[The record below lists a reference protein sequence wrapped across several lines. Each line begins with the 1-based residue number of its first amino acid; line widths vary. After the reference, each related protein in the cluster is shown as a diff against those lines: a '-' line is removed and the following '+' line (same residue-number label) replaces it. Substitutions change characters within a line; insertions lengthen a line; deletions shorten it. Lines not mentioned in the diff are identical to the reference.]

1 MSDIKKLDFLLP
13 NNLNTIPSPSDNG
26 SLPTSGPSFSDILKN
41 ALNGVNDAQHQA
53 NTAVEQALSGE
64 SKDVHETMVALQ
76 KADTSLKMM
85 LEVRNKLLEA
95 YQEVIKTQ
103 I

>member
-13 NNLNTIPSPSDNG
+13 NNLSTIPSPSD
-26 SLPTSGPSFSDILKN
+26 SSSQPTGASFSDILKN
-41 ALNGVNDAQHQA
+41 ALDGVNNAQHQA

-64 SKDVHETMVALQ
+64 STDVHETMVALQ

>member
-1 MSDIKKLDFLLP
+1 MTDIKKLDFLLP
-13 NNLNTIPSPSDNG
+13 NDLTGVASPSGNSAVEG
-26 SLPTSGPSFSDILKN
+26 ASFSDILKN
-41 ALNGVNDAQHQA
+41 AISGVNDAQQAA

-64 SKDVHETMVALQ
+64 STDVYDTMIALQ

-103 I
+103 M

>member
-1 MSDIKKLDFLLP
+1 MTDIKKLDFLLP
-13 NNLNTIPSPSDNG
+13 NDLTVG
-26 SLPTSGPSFSDILKN
+26 TSSSGNSSQTVEGASFSDILKN
-41 ALNGVNDAQHQA
+41 AISGVNDAQQAA

-64 SKDVHETMVALQ
+64 STDVYDTMIALQ

-103 I
+103 M

>member
-13 NNLNTIPSPSDNG
+13 NNLNGVQSTPAGS
-26 SLPTSGPSFSDILKN
+26 SLPSEGPSFSDILKN
-41 ALNGVNDAQHQA
+41 ALNGVNDAQHEA

-64 SKDVHETMVALQ
+64 SVDVHETMIALQ

-103 I
+103 M

>member
-1 MSDIKKLDFLLP
+1 MTDIKQLDFLLP
-13 NNLNTIPSPSDNG
+13 NDLTG
-26 SLPTSGPSFSDILKN
+26 VTSSSGNSSQAVEGASFSDILKN
-41 ALNGVNDAQHQA
+41 AISGVNDAQQAA

-64 SKDVHETMVALQ
+64 STDVYDTMIALQ

-103 I
+103 M

>member
-13 NNLNTIPSPSDNG
+13 NNLDVVQTPAQSG

-41 ALNGVNDAQHQA
+41 ALNGVNDAQHVA

-64 SKDVHETMVALQ
+64 ATDVHETMIALQ

>member
-1 MSDIKKLDFLLP
+1 MTDIKKLDFLLP
-13 NNLNTIPSPSDNG
+13 NDLIG
-26 SLPTSGPSFSDILKN
+26 VTSSSGNSSQAVEGASFSDILKN
-41 ALNGVNDAQHQA
+41 AISGVNDAQQAA

-64 SKDVHETMVALQ
+64 STDVYDTMIALQ

-103 I
+103 M